1 MALDPAWLTRA
12 IALSTGRAIPAD
24 QAAARARALDT
35 HTEVFPWLTLR
46 AAAFAD
52 EPAITAALQA
62 QAARTTRP
70 RTARHST
77 LHSPTA
83 LAEANRLADEAIRQ
97 IVAENVD
104 RARLGEE
111 VNGLLARAN
120 EAGAGLPGY
129 DFARHIGRVPPAED
143 E

>member
-12 IALSTGRAIPAD
+12 IALATGRAIPAD
-24 QAAARARALDT
+24 QAAALARVLDNRD
-35 HTEVFPWLTLR
+35 EVLPWLTLR

-52 EPAITAALQA
+52 EPAITAALHA
-62 QAARTTRP
+62 QAARITRP
-70 RTARHST
+70 RTARRSA
-77 LHSPTA
+77 LHSATA

-111 VNGLLARAN
+111 LNGLLSRAN

-129 DFARHIGRVPPAED
+129 DFARHIGRVPPAEED
-143 E
+143 